1 MLDLQARVHLDEV
14 KRAGVDV
21 QQELHGSGMRVAG
34 GTRQRQ
40 RRLANLATLRV
51 RQQWRR
57 RSLDDLLVT
66 ALYRAVALEQ
76 MDQGTVPVPQ
86 DLDFDVARPGHEPLE
101 VHRVVAEH
109 GARFAS
115 RRLDERRQLARR
127 FHHADAAPAAPPA
140 GLHHEGIADARREL
154 GDLPDGARQRRGRSQ
169 DRQAGAERQGPRR
182 DLVPER
188 AQDLFRRADEYES
201 GARARRRELG
211 PLGQKAVARVNGIDA
226 RPARHADDVV
236 HVAVGL
242 DRRAPGDDEIA
253 LVGGEA
259 VERAA
264 VLVGVDGDRPQLQ
277 LLGGADDADGDLA
290 AVGDEQTSNASG
302 PEGAAA
308 AGREISHGRV
318 TPAPPASSD
327 RARR

>member
-1 MLDLQARVHLDEV
+1 
-14 KRAGVDV
+14 
-21 QQELHGSGMRVAG
+21 
-34 GTRQRQ
+34 
-40 RRLANLATLRV
+40 NLATLRV

-66 ALYRAVALEQ
+66 TLYRAVALEQ

-140 GLHHEGIADARREL
+140 GLHHEGIA
-154 GDLPDGARQRRGRSQ
+154 
-169 DRQAGAERQGPRR
+169 
-182 DLVPER
+182 
-188 AQDLFRRADEYES
+188 
-201 GARARRRELG
+201 
-211 PLGQKAVARVNGIDA
+211 VARVNGIDA

-242 DRRAPGDDEIA
+242 DRRAPGADEIA

-290 AVGDEQTSNASG
+290 AVGDEQTSN
-302 PEGAAA
+302 
-308 AGREISHGRV
+308 
-318 TPAPPASSD
+318 
-327 RARR
+327 